1 MWHWLVS
8 IGILNNKLGESEYR
22 EVSGGIKGFF
32 GEKTSFLS
40 TFTHTSSPK
49 KFPSPKRKRRTPEE
63 RLRKYVELKYGKLNN
78 NKNNAK
84 KKQKIVEKK
93 S

>member
-1 MWHWLVS
+1 MCHWLVS

-22 EVSGGIKGFF
+22 EVSEGNKLFF

-40 TFTHTSSPK
+40 TFTYTSSPK

-84 KKQKIVEKK
+84 KKQEIVEKK

>member
-1 MWHWLVS
+1 MCLWQVS
-8 IGILNNKLGESEYR
+8 IGILNNKLGEPEYR
-22 EVSGGIKGFF
+22 EVSVGIEYFF

-63 RLRKYVELKYGKLNN
+63 RLRKYVELKYGKLNV
-78 NKNNAK
+78 K

>member
-1 MWHWLVS
+1 MCLWQVS
-8 IGILNNKLGESEYR
+8 IGILNNKLGESEYP
-22 EVSGGIKGFF
+22 EVSGGIKCFF

-49 KFPSPKRKRRTPEE
+49 KFPSPKRRKTPEE

-78 NKNNAK
+78 KKNNAK

>member
-1 MWHWLVS
+1 MCHWLVS

-22 EVSGGIKGFF
+22 EVSVGIEYFF

-49 KFPSPKRKRRTPEE
+49 KFPSPKRRKTPEE

-78 NKNNAK
+78 KKNNAK